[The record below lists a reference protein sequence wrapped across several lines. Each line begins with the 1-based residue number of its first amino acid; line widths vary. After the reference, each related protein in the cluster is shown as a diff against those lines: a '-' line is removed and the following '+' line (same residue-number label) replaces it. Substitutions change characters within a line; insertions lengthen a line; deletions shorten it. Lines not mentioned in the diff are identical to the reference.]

1 MKSRLSYEIPI
12 FRRRR
17 SENAMLWWHNK
28 SIFHNKSIS
37 KRLLCEWDDGA
48 QGEMSD
54 NRTDNLSGHDSNY
67 RGIRGSH
74 HRQRY
79 LELIQGPE
87 SEFVHVVGRM
97 RKFWVMRVEVTT
109 MMTTTSTMG
118 TTSSGFGSTTS
129 QSDKYYQHGNYAN
142 FNWDL
147 NFRNFIWGTSNSRGT
162 ILLKV
167 VQQLFLV

>member
-1 MKSRLSYEIPI
+1 MKSRLSYEISI

-54 NRTDNLSGHDSNY
+54 NRTDNSSGHDSDY

-79 LELIQGPE
+79 FKIIKGPNPNSFAE
-87 SEFVHVVGRM
+87 FLSNACGSYDYDDDNIDNGNNIIWFWFNDISE
-97 RKFWVMRVEVTT
+97 
-109 MMTTTSTMG
+109 
-118 TTSSGFGSTTS
+118 
-129 QSDKYYQHGNYAN
+129 
-142 FNWDL
+142 
-147 NFRNFIWGTSNSRGT
+147 
-162 ILLKV
+162 
-167 VQQLFLV
+167 